1 MSQGDEMSLKNI
13 CLNAI
18 LKKMIDYPKIYG
30 IKNIIKHDEPYRAY
44 KYINSLRDYNIQKK
58 LFNSW
63 YKQ

>member
-1 MSQGDEMSLKNI
+1 
-13 CLNAI
+13 
-18 LKKMIDYPKIYG
+18 MIDYPKIYG